1 MGFPERTKPYEGN
14 VIPESKYQ
22 QGAKEWDE
30 RIGSARVQAYNWRI
44 AAFLFGALAIL
55 LAVILGVV
63 ASNKQVETYV
73 VPVDSAGRIGEVKL
87 LGNAYE
93 PSKAEIGYFLSEFVK
108 KIRSKSIDP
117 VVMRKNW
124 TEAYNY
130 ISLEAKAALD
140 EYAREAKPLSDI
152 GREARSVEIR
162 NIVQR
167 SPDTFQIAWQE
178 KQFVKGQLMG
188 TRYYTGVF
196 TVAMEKPKT
205 AAEIHQNPLGI
216 KITSMTWDQ
225 EFVNAK

>member
-1 MGFPERTKPYEGN
+1 MGFPDRTMPYEGD
-14 VIPESKYQ
+14 VIPESKYL
-22 QGAKEWDE
+22 QGAREWDA
-30 RIGSARVQAYNWRI
+30 RIGSARAQAYNWRI

-55 LAVILGVV
+55 LAVILGLV

-73 VPVDSAGRIGEVKL
+73 VPVDNMGRIGEVKL
-87 LGNAYE
+87 LGDSYE
-93 PSKAEIGYFLSEFVK
+93 PSKAEIGYFLSQFIQ

-130 ISLEAKAALD
+130 ISMDAKAALD
-140 EYAREAKPLSDI
+140 EYARDTNPLSDI

-162 NIVQR
+162 NVVQR
-167 SPDTFQIAWQE
+167 SPDTFQLAWYE
-178 KQFVKGQLMG
+178 KQFVKGQLTG

-196 TVAMEKPKT
+196 TVSTEKPKT
-205 AAEIHQNPLGI
+205 AAEIYQNPLGI

-225 EFVNAK
+225 EFINAK